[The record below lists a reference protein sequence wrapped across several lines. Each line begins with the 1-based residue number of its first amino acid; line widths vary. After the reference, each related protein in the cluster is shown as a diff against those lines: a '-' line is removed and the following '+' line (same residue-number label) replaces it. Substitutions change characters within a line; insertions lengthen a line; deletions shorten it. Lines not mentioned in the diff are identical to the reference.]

1 LEVAQVEQPQL
12 VKLLQFQEWTLQQSL
27 GLVQARLAELRQHT
41 VGWVQLELGL
51 SETQPLPEPQMLQL
65 PMLLRVQQRTPPP
78 AMRCGPP
85 SLT

>member
-27 GLVQARLAELRQHT
+27 GLVQT